1 MTRDLKGTAGEEV
14 LLEARDGDI
23 NLAALNGVQLKA
35 GGGIKLE
42 TRNVYLPEIEIYGS
56 LDAIPTPP
64 TILPETSKMK
74 KKQRNRLRSKSRSKP
89 IPTAA
94 PFGKRQIR

>member
-42 TRNVYLPEIEIYGS
+42 TRHVYLPDIEVHGS
-56 LDAIPTPP
+56 LDSVPIPP
-64 TILPETSKMK
+64 TVEPENSKTK
-74 KKQRNRLRSKSRSKP
+74 KKQRNKSRSRSRAKP
-89 IPTAA
+89 VPTAA
-94 PFGKRQIR
+94 PIGK